1 MWGKRKPVES
11 EAPALPDNPIVGSSS
26 NAPGKSA
33 GGPGA
38 DSSPPVSVSRRLR
51 RGSLHG
57 DNRLA
62 SSRSNALKAPIFGL
76 PLERAVKLTKIKEHY
91 HLPAV
96 VYRCIEFLDA
106 KKAWLEEGIYR
117 QSGSSLA
124 LSTLRKEFNSNSD
137 YNLLK
142 LSKPPDIHAVA
153 SLLKAYLREL
163 PESVLTLRLHQEF
176 MRVVDLADR
185 GDRIHELGRLVSE
198 LPIANYTLLRALT
211 AHLIRIVQKASTNR
225 MTLRNIGIVF
235 SPSLGIP
242 VSVFSLLMVEFEY
255 IFWVNDSGIPEPK
268 NLFAETSSTVAG
280 STSALRYQP
289 DAHLSVSVSSGLN
302 RAHDDDTLYSA
313 ESQTAADSVSFASD
327 APVHPSRVVDK
338 KRSASSLRPG
348 GHVRPVISNQRS
360 QEGIRGAA
368 AAAAT
373 ATVAA
378 MPDEEWD
385 PHMDDELLG
394 SPGNNVGNDL
404 SRYPGLPA
412 STKGK
417 QKQQQQQQRTGRSN
431 RNSIQYNVGAPRELI
446 SQEADMTVPQIINES
461 DDSDDSDVDS
471 DDFSRD
477 AIKPAAARNNST
489 MSNVDIRVARP
500 VFLLKRGALTLFI
513 ESPSTG
519 LIVDLKRKLLV
530 SLCAHEGSE
539 YSALTLDRVRLV
551 TEVQTQ
557 QPTTEDSVRQYQVLD
572 DSVSVGAAGLVDEQV
587 IYFVIQLE
595 NGTWEEPYAA
605 DYDADAQEMDV
616 MYS

>member
-1 MWGKRKPVES
+1 RGRITFMWGKRKPVES
-11 EAPALPDNPIVGSSS
+11 EPPALPDNPIVGSSS
-26 NAPGKSA
+26 NASSKSA
-33 GGPGA
+33 GGSGV
-38 DSSPPVSVSRRLR
+38 DSSPPISAPRRLR

-62 SSRSNALKAPIFGL
+62 SGKSSVLKEPVFGL
-76 PLERAVKLTKIKEHY
+76 SLERAVKLTKIRENY

-124 LSTLRKEFNSNSD
+124 LSILRKEFNNNSD

-163 PESVLTLRLHQEF
+163 PESVLTLRLHQDF

-185 GDRIHELGRLVSE
+185 GDRVHELGRLVSE

-255 IFWVNDSGIPEPK
+255 IFWVNDSGMPEPK
-268 NLFAETSSTVAG
+268 NLFADAPSSTSAG
-280 STSALRYQP
+280 STAALTYQP
-289 DAHLSVSVSSGLN
+289 EGHLSVSVPSGLN
-302 RAHDDDTLYSA
+302 RVHDDDTLYSA

-327 APVHPSRVVDK
+327 ASVHPPRMTDENK
-338 KRSASSLRPG
+338 SASSLRPV
-348 GHVRPVISNQRS
+348 GHLRPAISSQRS
-360 QEGIRGAA
+360 RDGIRAA
-368 AAAAT
+368 A
-373 ATVAA
+373 VAA
-378 MPDEEWD
+378 MPDAEWD

-394 SPGNNVGNDL
+394 SPGNTVGNDL

-412 STKGK
+412 NTHGK
-417 QKQQQQQQRTGRSN
+417 QNQQQHQQKQQQQHTGRSN

-446 SQEADMTVPQIINES
+446 SQEADMTVPRIINES
-461 DDSDDSDVDS
+461 DDSDADSE
-471 DDFSRD
+471 DFGD
-477 AIKPAAARNNST
+477 AMKPAANSSLVPQSISSRNAPPQ
-489 MSNVDIRVARP
+489 R
-500 VFLLKRGALTLFI
+500 
-513 ESPSTG
+513 
-519 LIVDLKRKLLV
+519 
-530 SLCAHEGSE
+530 
-539 YSALTLDRVRLV
+539 
-551 TEVQTQ
+551 
-557 QPTTEDSVRQYQVLD
+557 
-572 DSVSVGAAGLVDEQV
+572 
-587 IYFVIQLE
+587 
-595 NGTWEEPYAA
+595 
-605 DYDADAQEMDV
+605 
-616 MYS
+616 